1 MTISVAAAAW
11 GGVFGGV
18 AIIIIYNTLILL
30 YITRPVSV
38 IGCPVSDT
46 GH

>member
-18 AIIIIYNTLILL
+18 AIIIYNTEILL